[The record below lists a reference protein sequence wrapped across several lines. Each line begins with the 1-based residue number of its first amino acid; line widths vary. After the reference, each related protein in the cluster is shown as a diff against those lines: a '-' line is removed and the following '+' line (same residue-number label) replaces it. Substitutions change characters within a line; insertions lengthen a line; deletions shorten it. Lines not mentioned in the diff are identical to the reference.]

1 MLNLRTAGLRI
12 ISQKSP
18 NIYLIEENCFPAT
31 MFTRPESA
39 GGCTITKTTS
49 GHLAVF
55 RFLFTSKNS
64 ALDPTVR
71 TFAELVTVAPGL
83 GG

>member
-55 RFLFTSKNS
+55 DSFSQAK
-64 ALDPTVR
+64 TVR
-71 TFAELVTVAPGL
+71 WIQRCGL
-83 GG
+83 LQSW